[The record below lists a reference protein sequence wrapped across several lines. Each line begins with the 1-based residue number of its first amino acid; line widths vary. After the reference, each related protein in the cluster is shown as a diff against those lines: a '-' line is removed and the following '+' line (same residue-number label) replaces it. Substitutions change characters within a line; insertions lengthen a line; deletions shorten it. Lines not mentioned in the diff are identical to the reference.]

1 MYFFESED
9 KNYNCILK
17 ILILGKEEIGK
28 TFFTKRINLYK
39 NYKQFKNLSKNY
51 LSTIGL
57 DFIITKK
64 KFNGKIYKLQ
74 LWDTA
79 GLEHFNTITKTY
91 YKGANIILIFYDAL
105 NKSSFEKAKKHF
117 KKSFEYSPN
126 IIYFLIRSK
135 YELELSSKK
144 DNIVSDEEAL
154 KFADKNHL
162 IFTHISSFENYGNGI
177 DNLFDLILKEYN
189 LRK

>member
-39 NYKQFKNLSKNY
+39 NYKEFNKLSKNY
-51 LSTIGL
+51 LTTIGM
-57 DFIITKK
+57 DFISKRK
-64 KFNGKIYKLQ
+64 KFNGKIYQFKI
-74 LWDTA
+74 WDAA
-79 GLEHFNTITKTY
+79 GLERFNTITKTY

-135 YELELSSKK
+135 YELKLSSKK

-154 KFADKNHL
+154 KFADENHL

-177 DNLFDLILKEYN
+177 DN
-189 LRK
+189 

>member
-1 MYFFESED
+1 M
-9 KNYNCILK
+9 I
-17 ILILGKEEIGK
+17 
-28 TFFTKRINLYK
+28 
-39 NYKQFKNLSKNY
+39 
-51 LSTIGL
+51 L
-57 DFIITKK
+57 DFTSKK
-64 KFNGKIYKLQ
+64 KIFNGKIYKFQ
-74 LWDTA
+74 FWDTS
-79 GLEHFNTITKTY
+79 GLECFDSVTKGY
-91 YKGANIILIFYDAL
+91 SKGANIILIFYDAL
-105 NKSSFEKAKKHF
+105 DKSSFEKAKIHF
-117 KKSFEYSPN
+117 KNSFENSFENSPN

-154 KFADKNHL
+154 KFADENHL